1 MMDKQRTIVWF
12 SCGAASAVAA
22 KLVLKE
28 NPDALLAYCDTGGEH
43 PDNKR
48 FLKDC
53 EEWFGKSVLVLR
65 NEKYKDHY
73 DVCLKERYLVG
84 PGGAK
89 CTVELKKKPRQKF
102 QQPDDVHIIGFTLD
116 ERTRAK
122 RFTNNNP
129 ELHLGYSLIQQGLTK
144 QDCLG
149 IIWKAGIKIPAMYDL
164 GYNHNN
170 CIGCVKGKMGYWNRI
185 RIDFPQHFER
195 MCAVER
201 ELNRTV
207 LNGPFLDE
215 LDPHRGNFRQEPPIT
230 CGLGCGMA
238 GL

>member
-1 MMDKQRTIVWF
+1 MKQQRTIVWF

-22 KLVLKE
+22 KLALKE
-28 NPDALLAYCDTGGEH
+28 DPTVLLVYCDPGGEH

-53 EEWFGKSVLVLR
+53 EKWFRKAVIILR
-65 NEKYKDHY
+65 NEKYTDHY

-84 PGGAK
+84 PGGAR
-89 CTVELKKKPRQKF
+89 CTLELKKRPRQRF
-102 QQPDDVHIIGFTLD
+102 QKPDDIHIMGFTL
-116 ERTRAK
+116 EEQSRANDFSN
-122 RFTNNNP
+122 RNP
-129 ELHLGYSLIQQGLTK
+129 ELFTRWILIEHGLGK

-149 IIWKAGIKIPAMYDL
+149 IVWKAGIKIPAMYNL

-170 CIGCVKGKMGYWNRI
+170 CIGCVKGGMGYWNKI
-185 RIDFPQHFER
+185 RIDFPEHFTR
-195 MCAVER
+195 MCIVER

-215 LDPHRGNFRQEPPIT
+215 LDPQRGNFRKEPPIT
-230 CGLGCGMA
+230 CGLGCGLA
-238 GL
+238 GV